1 MKITNNDKF
10 IQVVADEGMRCTTYD
25 GSDIK
30 NYSSFS
36 VGCFP
41 VSFDVAK
48 IQEITAEEDEMNINA
63 QREAIENE
71 DDSDL

>member
-10 IQVVADEGMRCTTYD
+10 IQVVADEGMKCTTYD

-30 NYSSFS
+30 NYSSFN

-41 VSFDVAK
+41 VNYDISN
-48 IQEITAEEDEMNINA
+48 IQEITDAEDEMNINA
-63 QREAIENE
+63 QMEAIE
-71 DDSDL
+71 DDNTL